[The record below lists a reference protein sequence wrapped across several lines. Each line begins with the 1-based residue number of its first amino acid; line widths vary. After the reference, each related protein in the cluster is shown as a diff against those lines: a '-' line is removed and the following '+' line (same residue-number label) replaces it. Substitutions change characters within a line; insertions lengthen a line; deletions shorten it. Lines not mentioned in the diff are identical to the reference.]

1 MYMKKCPECEKK
13 SYSASKKGKWS
24 CPECKRSI
32 SHVNAVI
39 AKYKDDNKDEE
50 E

>member
-13 SYSASKKGKWS
+13 SYSASKQGKWF
-24 CPECKRSI
+24 CPHCKQDLTK
-32 SHVNAVI
+32 VE
-39 AKYKDDNKDEE
+39 AKLPDNNNTQKEE